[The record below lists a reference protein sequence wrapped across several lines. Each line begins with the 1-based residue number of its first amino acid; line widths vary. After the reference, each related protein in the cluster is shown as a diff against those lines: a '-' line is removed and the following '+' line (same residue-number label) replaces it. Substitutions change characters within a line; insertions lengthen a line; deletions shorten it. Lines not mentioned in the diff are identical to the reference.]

1 MSSAEVIEGGLQ
13 ATVQDYPGRRGMLSK
28 GFFPAG
34 PMDHFAH
41 RAANLLVGNPE
52 SAATLEITLGNFRI
66 RFDEEATVAVCGAEA
81 PVTIGGEAVALWESH
96 RVAPGAEVSIGIAPV
111 RGFRLYLAVAG
122 GFDVPELF
130 GSRAT
135 YTMGAL
141 GGFEGRSLQQGDR
154 LPIGERE
161 RRRRRAA
168 ASGRSAIPAHTRQ
181 WEVRAMRGPAGGA
194 GLPHR
199 GGHGRRC
206 SAASGRSTGTRTAP
220 GSASNRTSSS
230 GRRQSGGIA
239 GGHPSNIL
247 DNSYPVGAIN
257 VNGDLPV
264 ILGPD
269 GPTAG
274 GFVVA
279 ATVIHADFW
288 KIGQFRPV
296 GDTVRF
302 REVTID
308 EAIDG
313 RPRARRDSL
322 GESSLEAADGA
333 NDQVDAARGRSTGGR
348 TRRPIRTS
356 TRATW

>member
-1 MSSAEVIEGGLQ
+1 MRTATVVEPGIQ
-13 ATVQDYPGRRGMLSK
+13 TTVQDYPGRRGMLAQ

-52 SAATLEITLGNFRI
+52 SAATLEITLGGFRL
-66 RFDEEATVAVCGAEA
+66 RVEDEATVAVCGAEA
-81 PVTIGGEAVALWESH
+81 AITVDGDEVGGWESR
-96 RVAPGAEVSIGIAPV
+96 RVRAGSEIAIGLAPGP
-111 RGFRLYLAVAG
+111 GFRFYLAVEG
-122 GFDVPELF
+122 GFDVPPLF

-141 GGFEGRSLQQGDR
+141 GGFEGRPVQAGDR
-154 LPIGERE
+154 LPIGD
-161 RRRRRAA
+161 AA
-168 ASGRSAIPAHTRQ
+168 ADGAGRRLAESARPPYTRD
-181 WEVRAMRGPAGGA
+181 WEVRAMRGPQ
-194 GLPHR
+194 
-199 GGHGRRC
+199 
-206 SAASGRSTGTRTAP
+206 AAPDYLTEADMETLFSRPWTVDRN
-220 GSASNRTSSS
+220 SNRTGVRLESHRFEWA
-230 GRRQSGGIA
+230 RRSGGIA

-247 DNSYPVGAIN
+247 DNSYPVGAVN

-279 ATVIHADFW
+279 ATVVHADFW

-296 GDTVRF
+296 GDTVRL

-308 EAIDG
+308 EAIEAEKALAG
-313 RPRARRDSL
+313 TLS
-322 GESSLEAADGA
+322 ESSLER
-333 NDQVDAARGRSTGGR
+333 V
-348 TRRPIRTS
+348 
-356 TRATW
+356 

>member
-1 MSSAEVIEGGLQ
+1 MRSAEVLEAGIQ
-13 ATVQDYPGRRGMLSK
+13 ATVQDYPGRRGMLAQ

-34 PMDHFAH
+34 PMDHFAM

-52 SAATLEITLGNFRI
+52 SAAALEITLGNFRL
-66 RFDEEATVAVCGAEA
+66 RLDVEATVAVCGAEA
-81 PVTIGGEAVALWESH
+81 PLTVDGDGIAVWESH
-96 RVAPGAEVSIGIAPV
+96 RVPAGAELAIGLAPAP
-111 RGFRLYLAVAG
+111 GFRLYLALDG
-122 GFDVPELF
+122 GFDVPPLF

-141 GGFEGRSLQQGDR
+141 GGLDGRPLEQGDL
-154 LPIGERE
+154 LPLGEPGPGGNSARYRF
-161 RRRRRAA
+161 RRQARPPYSRD
-168 ASGRSAIPAHTRQ
+168 
-181 WEVRAMRGPAGGA
+181 WEVRAMRGPQAA
-194 GLPHR
+194 PDFLTEADMTALF
-199 GGHGRRC
+199 GRPWPIDRN
-206 SAASGRSTGTRTAP
+206 
-220 GSASNRTSSS
+220 SNRTGVRLESHKFEWA
-230 GRRQSGGIA
+230 RQSGGIA

-257 VNGDLPV
+257 INGDLPV

-302 REVTID
+302 HEVSI
-308 EAIDG
+308 
-313 RPRARRDSL
+313 
-322 GESSLEAADGA
+322 
-333 NDQVDAARGRSTGGR
+333 DAA
-348 TRRPIRTS
+348 IEAD
-356 TRATW
+356 RALDQTLTAATLESV

>member
-1 MSSAEVIEGGLQ
+1 MRSIEVIEGGIQ
-13 ATVQDYPGRRGMLSK
+13 TTVQDYPGRRGMLAK

-34 PMDHFAH
+34 PMDHLSL

-52 SAATLEITLGNFRI
+52 GAATLEITLGNFVM
-66 RFDEEATVAVCGAEA
+66 RFDADATIAVTGAEA
-81 PVTIGGEAVALWESH
+81 PLTMDGEPVALWESN
-96 RVAPGAEVSIGIAPV
+96 RVPGGAEIAIGIAPGP
-111 RGFRLYLAVAG
+111 GFRFYLAVDG
-122 GFDVPELF
+122 GFDVPPLF

-141 GGFEGRSLQQGDR
+141 GGHEGRPLQKGDR
-154 LPIGERE
+154 LALGEAGGDGAG
-161 RRRRRAA
+161 RRFKTGSR
-168 ASGRSAIPAHTRQ
+168 PAYSRD
-181 WEVRAMRGPAGGA
+181 WEVRAMRGPHAAPDFLTEGDMA
-194 GLPHR
+194 TLF
-199 GGHGRRC
+199 GRPWPVDRN
-206 SAASGRSTGTRTAP
+206 
-220 GSASNRTSSS
+220 SNRTGVRLESHKFEWA
-230 GRRQSGGIA
+230 RTTGGIA

-257 VNGDLPV
+257 INGDLPV

-274 GFVVA
+274 GFIVA

-308 EAIDG
+308 EAIEVD
-313 RPRARRDSL
+313 RALDETL
-322 GESSLEAADGA
+322 TDPSLE
-333 NDQVDAARGRSTGGR
+333 Q
-348 TRRPIRTS
+348 I
-356 TRATW
+356 

>member
-1 MSSAEVIEGGLQ
+1 MRSTEVIEGGLQ
-13 ATVQDYPGRRGMLSK
+13 TTVQDYPGRRGMLAK

-34 PMDHFAH
+34 PMDHLAL

-52 SAATLEITLGNFRI
+52 GAATLEITLGNFGM
-66 RFDEEATVAVCGAEA
+66 RFDADATIAVTGADA
-81 PVTIGGEAVALWESH
+81 PLIVDREPVALWESR
-96 RVAPGAEVSIGIAPV
+96 RVPAGSELAIGVCPGP
-111 RGFRLYLAVAG
+111 GFRLYLAVDG

-141 GGFEGRSLQQGDR
+141 GGHEGRPLQKGDR
-154 LPIGERE
+154 LPLGEAGGDGAG
-161 RRRRRAA
+161 RRFKVGSR
-168 ASGRSAIPAHTRQ
+168 PAYARD
-181 WEVRAMRGPAGGA
+181 WEVRAMRGPQAAPDFLTEGDMA
-194 GLPHR
+194 TLF
-199 GGHGRRC
+199 GRPWSVDRN
-206 SAASGRSTGTRTAP
+206 
-220 GSASNRTSSS
+220 SNRTGVRLESHKFEWA
-230 GRRQSGGIA
+230 RTTGGIA

-279 ATVIHADFW
+279 ATIVHADFW

-296 GDTVRF
+296 GDSVRF
-302 REVTID
+302 REVSID
-308 EAIDG
+308 EAIELD
-313 RPRARRDSL
+313 RALDETL
-322 GESSLEAADGA
+322 TQTSLE
-333 NDQVDAARGRSTGGR
+333 Q
-348 TRRPIRTS
+348 I
-356 TRATW
+356 

>member
-1 MSSAEVIEGGLQ
+1 MRSASVVESGIQ
-13 ATVQDYPGRRGMLSK
+13 TTVQDYPGRRGMLAQ

-41 RAANLLVGNPE
+41 RAANLLVGNDE
-52 SAATLEITLGNFRI
+52 SAATLEITLGSFRI
-66 RFDEEATVAVCGAEA
+66 RFDTEATVAVCGAEA
-81 PVTIGGEAVALWESH
+81 ALAIDGDEVGLWESH

-111 RGFRLYLAVAG
+111 RGFRFYLAVAG
-122 GFDVPELF
+122 GFDEPALF

-135 YTMGAL
+135 YTMGGL
-141 GGFEGRSLQQGDR
+141 GGHEGRSLQAGDR
-154 LPIGERE
+154 LLLGGESDGNGAG
-161 RRRRRAA
+161 RRFRRD
-168 ASGRSAIPAHTRQ
+168 AIPAHTRQ
-181 WEVRAMRGPAGGA
+181 WEIRAMRGPQAA
-194 GLPHR
+194 PDFFTEADMETLF
-199 GGHGRRC
+199 GREWSVDRN
-206 SAASGRSTGTRTAP
+206 
-220 GSASNRTSSS
+220 SNRTGIRLESHKFDWA
-230 GRRQSGGIA
+230 RQSGGIA

-247 DNSYPVGAIN
+247 DNSYPVGAVN

-308 EAIDG
+308 EAIE
-313 RPRARRDSL
+313 AEQALADSL
-322 GESSLEAADGA
+322 GESSLE
-333 NDQVDAARGRSTGGR
+333 RS
-348 TRRPIRTS
+348 
-356 TRATW
+356 